1 MRVRWGIALAC
12 TIAVSLAFAPAR
24 GWAQHGAPAA
34 NNKTAV
40 THSVT
45 WWCVDVNDVWKVKVP
60 AVLPIQFFVPPD
72 PSPIP
77 DPCRPT
83 YLGTVPNGSSF
94 AAGATWF
101 TNKTYPP
108 AVRDALQQ
116 QGYNFHGQSPAE
128 DFMFKLADIRVEV
141 RTYPG
146 DVLVAE
152 RHFDPQRSFKLMR
165 VREFFGSALE
175 FFWGPFP
182 WVDPD
187 LGIDLSAEEVGRMP
201 EFWFPVIMPPPGQP
215 GEYRFLMYWTMSERH
230 CDGFGVTEWDMLYPG
245 EFLYVDFP
253 FTVVP

>member
-77 DPCRPT
+77 EPCRPT

-146 DVLVAE
+146 S
-152 RHFDPQRSFKLMR
+152 RSSSSPTSRR
-165 VREFFGSALE
+165 VR
-175 FFWGPFP
+175 GPSTP
-182 WVDPD
+182 VSSRTTGCPLRVNVLASRWPREEPRLRVVGDDRGVWARDPRRRCVTPAHEGGVRLCSD
-187 LGIDLSAEEVGRMP
+187 G
-201 EFWFPVIMPPPGQP
+201 WFPPRKLNRQG
-215 GEYRFLMYWTMSERH
+215 GS
-230 CDGFGVTEWDMLYPG
+230 
-245 EFLYVDFP
+245 P
-253 FTVVP
+253 FFVARVLRWA